1 MFLKYGILITLITFG
16 LISCGKNYQTI
27 SLNDEFKKGTS
38 LDKIVTL
45 KSNEIIVAK
54 IETSLGLFEIE
65 LYNQDAPKTVKNF
78 VGLAVQ
84 GYYNG
89 LIFHRV
95 IKDFMI
101 QTGDSTGTG
110 EGGRSIYGKEFED
123 EFSTKLLH
131 SEPGVVSMA
140 NKGPAS
146 NLSQFFITTAAAN
159 HLDGRHTIF
168 GKVTDG
174 MNVVYAISNVKTGDM
189 DRPLEKVVMQKV
201 TIEKHIY

>member
-1 MFLKYGILITLITFG
+1 MVLKYVILVALITFS

-27 SLNDEFKKGTS
+27 SINDEFKKGVS

-45 KSNEIIVAK
+45 KNNEILVAK

-78 VGLAVQ
+78 VGLAIQ
-84 GYYNG
+84 GYYDG

-95 IKDFMI
+95 IKDFMV

-110 EGGRSIYGKEFED
+110 QGGRSIYGKEFED
-123 EFSTKLLH
+123 EFSPKLLH
-131 SEPGVVSMA
+131 NEPGVVSMA
-140 NKGPAS
+140 NRGPAS
-146 NLSQFFITTAAAN
+146 NTSQFFITTAAAL
-159 HLDGRHTIF
+159 HLDGMHTIF

-174 MNVVYAISNVKTGDM
+174 MDVIYAISNVKTGEM
-189 DRPLEKVVMQKV
+189 DRPIEKVVMQKV
-201 TIEKHIY
+201 IIEKHIY

>member
-1 MFLKYGILITLITFG
+1 MILKYVILVSLITFG
-16 LISCGKNYQTI
+16 IISCGKNYQTI

-38 LDKIVTL
+38 LDKLVAL
-45 KSNEIIVAK
+45 KSNEILVAK

-84 GYYNG
+84 GYYDG

-123 EFSTKLLH
+123 EFSSKLTH
-131 SEPGVVSMA
+131 NEAGVVSMA
-140 NKGPAS
+140 NNGPAS
-146 NLSQFFITTAAAN
+146 NTSQFFITTAAAA

-168 GKVTDG
+168 GKVTEG
-174 MNVVYAISNVKTGDM
+174 MDVVYAISNVKTGQM
-189 DRPLEKVVMQKV
+189 DRPIEKIVMQKV
-201 TIEKHIY
+201 IIEKHIY

>member
-1 MFLKYGILITLITFG
+1 MIMKKVIFAFFITIGF
-16 LISCGKNYQTI
+16 ISCSKNYQTV
-27 SLNDEFKKGTS
+27 SVNDEYKKGTS
-38 LDKIVTL
+38 LDNLIAL
-45 KSNEIIVAK
+45 KSNEILVAK

-65 LYNQDAPKTVKNF
+65 LYNQDAPRTVKNF

-84 GYYNG
+84 GYYDG

-123 EFSTKLLH
+123 EFSPKLQH
-131 SEPGVVSMA
+131 SEPGIVSMA

-146 NLSQFFITTAAAN
+146 NTSQFFITTAPAS

-174 MNVVYAISNVKTGDM
+174 MNVVYAISNVKTGEM
-189 DRPLEKVVMQKV
+189 DRPVEKIIMKKV

>member
-1 MFLKYGILITLITFG
+1 MILKKVIVIFLFIIS

-27 SLNDEFKKGTS
+27 SINDEFKKGIS
-38 LDKIVTL
+38 LDKLVAL
-45 KSNEIIVAK
+45 KSNEILVAK

-84 GYYNG
+84 GYYDG
-89 LIFHRV
+89 LIFHRI

-146 NLSQFFITTAAAN
+146 NTSQFFITTVAAS

-174 MNVVYAISNVKTGDM
+174 MDVVYAIDNVKTGEM
-189 DRPLEKVVMQKV
+189 DRPIEKVIMQKV
-201 TIEKHIY
+201 TIEKHLY

>member
-1 MFLKYGILITLITFG
+1 VFLKYGILITLITFG

>member
-1 MFLKYGILITLITFG
+1 VFLKYGILIALIISS

-27 SLNDEFKKGTS
+27 SLNDEYKKGVS

-84 GYYNG
+84 GYYDG

-110 EGGRSIYGKEFED
+110 EGGKSIYGKEFED

-174 MNVVYAISNVKTGDM
+174 MDVVYAISNVKTGDM
-189 DRPLEKVVMQKV
+189 DRPVEKVIMRKV

>member
-1 MFLKYGILITLITFG
+1 MILKNVILVFLFTICLT
-16 LISCGKNYQTI
+16 SCVKNYQTV
-27 SLNDEFKKGTS
+27 SLNGEYKKGTS
-38 LDKIVTL
+38 LDKIVDL
-45 KSNEIIVAK
+45 KSNEILVAK
-54 IETSLGLFEIE
+54 IETSMGLFEIE
-65 LYNQDAPKTVKNF
+65 LYNQEAPKAVKNF
-78 VGLAVQ
+78 VGLALD
-84 GYYNG
+84 GYYDG

-123 EFSTKLLH
+123 EFSPKLFH
-131 SEPGVVSMA
+131 NEPGIVSMA

-146 NLSQFFITTAAAN
+146 NTSQFFITVAATP

-168 GKVTDG
+168 GKVADG
-174 MNVVYAISNVKTGDM
+174 MNVVYAIANVKTGEM
-189 DRPLEKVVMQKV
+189 DRPIEKVVMQKV